1 MCHSSIAF
9 FLLNLKGG
17 GGFYCIL
24 EKLGSLGVVK
34 PFANCKFVLTTKM
47 SFEDRL
53 FANRFDLLIGA
64 LPSITDGVHRKE
76 NFVEIIP
83 VFSTFSKIFNNKKKI
98 FIKAILCNFSMRL
111 LKYF

>member
-34 PFANCKFVLTTKM
+34 PFANCKFVLNTKM
-47 SFEDRL
+47 SFKDRQ
-53 FANRFDLLIGA
+53 FANHFDLLIGA
-64 LPSITDGVHRKE
+64 LKLMKADTLHSRDIK
-76 NFVEIIP
+76 
-83 VFSTFSKIFNNKKKI
+83 FSLERFDLSKRFLKNQKLKKGK
-98 FIKAILCNFSMRL
+98 
-111 LKYF
+111 

>member
-34 PFANCKFVLTTKM
+34 PFENCKFVLTTKM
-47 SFEDRL
+47 SLEDRL
-53 FANRFDLLIGA
+53 FANHF
-64 LPSITDGVHRKE
+64 E
-76 NFVEIIP
+76 
-83 VFSTFSKIFNNKKKI
+83 FNNYTVRGTQVNESGYSSK
-98 FIKAILCNFSMRL
+98 
-111 LKYF
+111 